1 MPRSRIA
8 LLGASSLAAVVLAL
22 ASRRV
27 AREPGVDY
35 WAAWAAARAVAEGRV
50 GDPWSAAGRERMGRD
65 ASARVVRDD
74 APPRER
80 RAARAVLAANRGT
93 LPSAGTP
100 FLFTVLGVLST
111 GDYETDER
119 AFSLASLALYAA
131 AVLWL
136 CRQLGYAP
144 APSLVALS
152 FLVGPF
158 DPWLSGERVAN
169 VQAIQLAVV
178 AALPAALAARRPRT
192 GELAAGALF
201 AAGVAFKP
209 NLLPVALPVV
219 VTLLLRRRFRSLLA
233 AAFGAAAGAAASL
246 AGSALYFGR
255 ASCWREWARTLP
267 DLLRP
272 TYDVVQG
279 NYALPTALR
288 ELTGVDAA
296 GPLLA
301 LGLGGLVAFEAATAD
316 RASCTAG
323 DARLPRPEVVALAGL
338 GGALLLLVARLAWLH
353 YFVLATP
360 LLLYVMRPAGGEA
373 PAVASGAERLAAAA
387 AVAGFLP
394 LRAFGLGLPPLV
406 RGLVLQGALFL
417 IVALALRIL
426 ARSRRTA
433 PPRPPDPAQGA

>member
-35 WAAWAAARAVAEGRV
+35 WAARAAARAVAEGRV

-65 ASARVVRDD
+65 ESARFVRDD

-93 LPSAGTP
+93 LPTAGTP
-100 FLFTVLGVLST
+100 FLFTVLGVFST
-111 GDYETDER
+111 GDYEADER

-131 AVLWL
+131 SVLWL
-136 CRQLGYAP
+136 CRRLGYAP
-144 APSLVALS
+144 VPSLAALS

-178 AALPAALAARRPRT
+178 AALPAALAARRPRL

-201 AAGVAFKP
+201 AAGIAFKP

-233 AAFGAAAGAAASL
+233 AASGAAAGAAA
-246 AGSALYFGR
+246 AFAASALFFGR
-255 ASCWREWARTLP
+255 GSCWREWARILP
-267 DLLRP
+267 ELVRP
-272 TYDVVQG
+272 PYDVAMG
-279 NYALPTALR
+279 NYALPIVLR
-288 ELTGVDAA
+288 ELTGLDAA
-296 GPLLA
+296 GLLT
-301 LGLGGLVAFEAATAD
+301 G
-316 RASCTAG
+316 
-323 DARLPRPEVVALAGL
+323 VALAGL
-338 GGALLLLVARLAWLH
+338 VVFEAATMPARAPAGAGPGPAREELVALVGLGGAFLLLVARLAWLH
-353 YFVLATP
+353 YFVLAIP
-360 LLLYVMRPAGGEA
+360 LFLFVMRPARGEG

-387 AVAGFLP
+387 AAAGFLP
-394 LRAFGLGLPPLV
+394 LPAVGLGLPPV
-406 RGLVLQGALFL
+406 IRGLVLQGALFL

-426 ARSRRTA
+426 ARSRRAA
-433 PPRPPDPAQGA
+433 PPRPPDPALGA